1 MTCTTRAPNCAAIRT
16 STTSLDQAVE
26 ASIPS
31 NCPVTM
37 GVEIGTRISQRVAR
51 NRRQHPGA
59 RGCGHFESPGLGKRK
74 ADADFRARFAAS
86 PTAGA
91 LLLDAEAVRRARD
104 GVRRMKFNPKT
115 GAPYIDPGTGEPYV
129 EHEYSDMPLLRSSGI
144 TSRST
149 ERSHQKG
156 TCPSTSITALARS
169 VRSNYR
175 SAIKRRSRSD

>member
-1 MTCTTRAPNCAAIRT
+1 LGA
-16 STTSLDQAVE
+16 
-26 ASIPS
+26 
-31 NCPVTM
+31 
-37 GVEIGTRISQRVAR
+37 RISQRVAR
-51 NRRQHPGA
+51 NRRQHPSA

-91 LLLDAEAVRRARD
+91 LLLDVEAVRRARD

-149 ERSHQKG
+149 EKPPEGNVSQHVHNRVSPERQKQLQERHQAAFAKRLGTTGSPRRSLRL
-156 TCPSTSITALARS
+156 STSSTRRDVRRGARS
-169 VRSNYR
+169 TASP
-175 SAIKRRSRSD
+175 A